1 MKKAFLIL
9 LALGGILLGIKF
21 LLPFL
26 FPFILGALLALAA
39 EPGVRFLT
47 SRLKL
52 PRAAASGIGVGAL
65 FAVICAVLTLLVGLA
80 LRELRV
86 LAGILPQMELTAR
99 SGLESLQLWLLNLSE
114 RTSPGIRSLLQR
126 NVNALFSDGTAMLDE
141 VTRRALGMAGSFLT
155 QLPDGAL
162 GIGTA
167 VLAAFL
173 TSAELPRIRQWVRT
187 KLPQKPIQS
196 AAEFLTRLRATAGQW
211 LIAQLKLI
219 SITCLLLT
227 AGFLLLRIEYAPLWA
242 MVVSL
247 VDALPI
253 LGTGTILVPW
263 ALVCLVQHDTA
274 RAIGLL
280 GIYAATS
287 LTRSTL
293 EPRFVGRQLGL
304 DPLVTLISLYVGFR
318 LWGIAGMMLAP
329 LLVITVIS
337 GFPQLKPAE

>member
-9 LALGGILLGIKF
+9 LALGGIFLAIQF

-39 EPGVRFLT
+39 EPGVRLLT
-47 SRLKL
+47 ARLRL
-52 PRAAASGIGVGAL
+52 PRAVASGIGVGAV

-99 SGLESLQLWLLNLSE
+99 SGLEALQLWLLNLSE

-126 NVNALFSDGTAMLDE
+126 NVNALFSDGTAMLDGIA
-141 VTRRALGMAGSFLT
+141 RQALSMAGSFLT

-173 TSAELPRIRQWVRT
+173 TSAELPHIRQWVRM
-187 KLPQKPIQS
+187 KLPRKPIQS
-196 AAEFLTRLRATAGQW
+196 AAEFLTRLRVTAGQW

-219 SITCLLLT
+219 SVTCLLLT
-227 AGFLLLRIEYAPLWA
+227 AGFFCC
-242 MVVSL
+242 
-247 VDALPI
+247 ALSMPPC
-253 LGTGTILVPW
+253 GPW
-263 ALVCLVQHDTA
+263 WFPWWTHCPFWA
-274 RAIGLL
+274 RAPFWFPG
-280 GIYAATS
+280 ASSAWC
-287 LTRSTL
+287 STT
-293 EPRFVGRQLGL
+293 PPV
-304 DPLVTLISLYVGFR
+304 PLAFWAS
-318 LWGIAGMMLAP
+318 MQQP
-329 LLVITVIS
+329 
-337 GFPQLKPAE
+337 P